1 MPGLYLDHV
10 HVALVLASYSIIVSF
25 ILALVLNLHL
35 FSLTSRVFLSF
46 DSRHRD
52 RDVYFYRCCY
62 TVVCKRLAGA
72 SWTGPRPAFRWCLD
86 LHVWPRFRLP
96 NGKRVSPFLAPFFV
110 SLFSLHRRPVPWHAS
125 ICTHGRPWSREHCVA
140 LLGLAARSLQ
150 QLPILFSSRVYICRV
165 LILSQFPFFIDRWSC
180 PMLLLFFLFY
190 RRSTSIKLLLGSSKM

>member
-1 MPGLYLDHV
+1 MHVGHV

-86 LHVWPRFRLP
+86 LHVWPCFRLP

-140 LLGLAARSLQ
+140 LRCVALRCSGSPLARSNNYQ
-150 QLPILFSSRVYICRV
+150 FSS
-165 LILSQFPFFIDRWSC
+165 
-180 PMLLLFFLFY
+180 
-190 RRSTSIKLLLGSSKM
+190 LLGCIYVGS

>member
-1 MPGLYLDHV
+1 MVCWTGPCTARHWMHVGHV

-125 ICTHGRPWSREHCVA
+125 ICTHGQPWSREHCVA
-140 LLGLAARSLQ
+140 LRCVARARRSLA
-150 QLPILFSSRVYICRV
+150 PTTTNS
-165 LILSQFPFFIDRWSC
+165 
-180 PMLLLFFLFY
+180 LLF
-190 RRSTSIKLLLGSSKM
+190 

>member
-1 MPGLYLDHV
+1 MLHTKLHF
-10 HVALVLASYSIIVSF
+10 HSVLHTNF
-25 ILALVLNLHL
+25 P
-35 FSLTSRVFLSF
+35 
-46 DSRHRD
+46 
-52 RDVYFYRCCY
+52 YFYRCCY

-140 LLGLAARSLQ
+140 LRCSGSPPRSLAPSPVIYPFSDAP
-150 QLPILFSSRVYICRV
+150 LHVYVAVPTATNALLFSS
-165 LILSQFPFFIDRWSC
+165 SSIDGVK
-180 PMLLLFFLFY
+180 Y
-190 RRSTSIKLLLGSSKM
+190 